1 MEPAGRRHR
10 PPIRYSLLLL
20 LDYVESLERLAVLE
34 HLYDVHALT
43 TLNSY
48 VHCLA
53 GISTEVVA
61 LEHCTCCAYDVDS
74 VEAALREAEVYALYE
89 RIRINREACCVLNVV
104 DCVNTCDNKYVLK
117 CLLRLAPEVGELNA
131 CLILAR
137 TSEFYDSCLV
147 VLRRDATAVELPC
160 V

>member
-1 MEPAGRRHR
+1 MEPAWRQRR
-10 PPIRYSLLLL
+10 PPVRYSLLLL
-20 LDYVESLERLAVLE
+20 LDYVESLERFAVLE
-34 HLYDVHALT
+34 HLYDVHALA

-61 LEHCTCCAYDVDS
+61 LEHCTCCAYDVDG
-74 VEAALREAEVYALYE
+74 VEATLSEAEVYALYE
-89 RIRINREACCVLNVV
+89 RVRINREACCVLNVV
-104 DCVNTCDNKYVLK
+104 DCVNTCDNKYVIK

-137 TSEFYDSCLV
+137 TSECYDSSLV
-147 VLRRDATAVELPC
+147 GL
-160 V
+160 